1 MNTMIKNRKSI
12 ARGIAMTL
20 IFTFVVAMFA
30 GCGEYTPSATEQNK
44 IDTEKATETLLYNQA
59 TPTDIEYSL
68 ERFNLTKRAYWV
80 NGLWEKANAV
90 PCPIQRP
97 IGYIACLSASGAVV
111 YTGAVD
117 GKVSSLNSYLS
128 PDSEYYEYSAG
139 ETSRINNWLA
149 DVDGSYGE
157 NIDGVF
163 WFTPDGHYKE
173 WRGDYLYGDEPF
185 EVKDPILTI
194 KTTEE

>member
-1 MNTMIKNRKSI
+1 MKTTRKMKLKANVASVVVT
-12 ARGIAMTL
+12 TL
-20 IFTFVVAMFA
+20 VMVSMLIMLT
-30 GCGEYTPSATEQNK
+30 GCTSTPTATQQNKLDTEAATEV
-44 IDTEKATETLLYNQA
+44 LLGNQA
-59 TPTDIEYSL
+59 TPTDISFSL
-68 ERFNLTKRAYWV
+68 ERYNLIKRAYWV
-80 NGLWEKANAV
+80 NGLHAKAEAV
-90 PCPIQRP
+90 PCPVERP

-128 PDSEYYEYSAG
+128 PDSEYYERGGDSYRN
-139 ETSRINNWLA
+139 EWLA

-163 WFTPDGHYKE
+163 WFTVDGHYKE

-185 EVKDPILTI
+185 HVEDPIL
-194 KTTEE
+194 KVESVQ